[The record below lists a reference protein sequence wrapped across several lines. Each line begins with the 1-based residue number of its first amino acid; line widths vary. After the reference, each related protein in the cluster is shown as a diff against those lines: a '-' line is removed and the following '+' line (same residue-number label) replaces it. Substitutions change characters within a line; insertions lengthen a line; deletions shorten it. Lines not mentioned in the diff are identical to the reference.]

1 VLNKV
6 DLLPPRLQRRLLH
19 DAGGT
24 RHYLDRRGAIL
35 PAARPACAVSAA
47 TGVGVEGLLDTLLD
61 TMGARRLA
69 LQNDAV
75 VAINHRHREVLLRAQ
90 AGLAQFAVDV
100 QVGEPPEILA
110 ADLRGA
116 VGALGELS
124 GEQVSEEIL
133 DSIFARFCI
142 GK

>member
-1 VLNKV
+1 
-6 DLLPPRLQRRLLH
+6 
-19 DAGGT
+19 
-24 RHYLDRRGAIL
+24 
-35 PAARPACAVSAA
+35 VSAA
-47 TGVGVEGLLDTLLD
+47 TGAGVEGLLDTLLG

-75 VAINHRHREVLLRAQ
+75 VSINHRHREVLLRAQ
-90 AGLAQFAVDV
+90 AALAQFAADV
-100 QVGEPPEILA
+100 RAEEPAEILA

-116 VGALGELS
+116 VAALGELS